1 MMKTGLTW
9 IGLMTIITL
18 IMLTALFIVLANTI
32 NPEWGVL
39 AVVTIPFAFL
49 FYAIDG
55 E

>member
-1 MMKTGLTW
+1 MMKTELTW
-9 IGLMTIITL
+9 IGLIAIIAMIL
-18 IMLTALFIVLANTI
+18 LTALFIVLANTI